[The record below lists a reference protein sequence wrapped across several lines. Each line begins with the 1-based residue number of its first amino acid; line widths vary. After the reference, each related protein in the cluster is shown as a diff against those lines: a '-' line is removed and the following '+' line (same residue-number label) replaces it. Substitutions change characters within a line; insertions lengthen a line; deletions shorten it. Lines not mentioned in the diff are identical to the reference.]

1 MVTTSTG
8 RRGLLGLLVLGFVLV
23 ACGTPAA
30 SPSTSAPQS
39 GEPAASEEPAESTG
53 EASEGPEPSEGGSA
67 ATGCEVGEALTPIS
81 FQLNFTAGGYNAG
94 FALALQE
101 GYYEEV
107 GLNVTILK
115 GQGSGTTARLVA
127 SGQAGLAY
135 ADAIAVMQLVAQ
147 GAPIKILSTM
157 YQSVPNAVTAL
168 ADSGITEFEDLRG
181 KSVAEPVGETPTAV
195 FPILLEANG
204 FAPDDVERVP
214 MPGTSMVSALL
225 QGQVDAILGSTDGYD
240 LILEGEGAEI
250 VSLPFA
256 DYGVGTVST
265 SIIASESFLE
275 SNGNEVRCFIE
286 ASLRGW
292 DAAIDDPSAAIDA
305 LVETFPQDTRPEL
318 NLGQLEAAIDLF
330 CKNDAQF
337 VGKAEPEA
345 WANTVEIAQDVLEL
359 PDTLEAEEYY
369 TYDYLPAELPTAC
382 PIEE

>member
-1 MVTTSTG
+1 MVSLATGKHRLLGPLVVLALFVAACSGPAATPSTGGDPTDPPATST
-8 RRGLLGLLVLGFVLV
+8 
-23 ACGTPAA
+23 ADPA
-30 SPSTSAPQS
+30 TSA
-39 GEPAASEEPAESTG
+39 AA
-53 EASEGPEPSEGGSA
+53 EPSGDPT
-67 ATGCEVGEALTPIS
+67 ATACVVGDTLTPIS

-101 GYYEEV
+101 GFYEEV

-135 ADAIAVMQLVAQ
+135 ADSVAVMQLVAQ

-168 ADSGITEFEDLRG
+168 AESGITEFEDLRG
-181 KSVAEPVGETPTAV
+181 KTIAEPVGETPTAV

-204 FAPDDVERVP
+204 FAPGDVERVP
-214 MPGTSMVSALL
+214 MPGTSMTSALL

-240 LILEGEGAEI
+240 LILQEQGAEI

-265 SIIASESFLE
+265 SIIASENFLE
-275 SNGNEVRCFIE
+275 TNSNEVRCFIE

-292 DAAIDDPSAAIDA
+292 DAAIEDPEAAIDA
-305 LVETFPQDTRPEL
+305 LVATFPEDTRPDL
-318 NLGQLEAAIDLF
+318 NLGQLHAAIDLF
-330 CKNDAQF
+330 CKNDAEF

-345 WANTVEIAQDVLEL
+345 WQRTVEIAQEVLEL

-369 TYDYLPAELPTAC
+369 TYDYLPEQLPTAC
-382 PIEE
+382 PIE